1 MQKEGFIRKYMHSGE
16 KSLFRTIKREGV
28 ENVIPVILEEV
39 EKKISFNINEFER
52 DISLRTS
59 LRNNAPSTPEII
71 TGIAL
76 SNSKI
81 SFCWDFLRVFS
92 DNKAKTHKSIFPDF
106 ITNVMIGDKLLAVE
120 FHSMKMLF
128 NGLKDK
134 FKADTV
140 KKEVEQWTGGTVNSN
155 LYVLFISD
163 FKYETFTNVFNVDPL
178 SFSDICVTY
187 PKMSMISR
195 DNRSERQIPPHVQK
209 IEEPKRY
216 LLEEFK
222 KIDIFMK
229 NGDKSVKYFNA
240 LSLILNNLLN
250 DQKVKKLN
258 KEAFH
263 KILEIYIRTVIESRL
278 LSNEDYL
285 IDNLE
290 NY

>member
-1 MQKEGFIRKYMHSGE
+1 MQKEGFIRKYMYSGE

-28 ENVIPVILEEV
+28 ENVIPIILEEV
-39 EKKISFNINEFER
+39 DKKISFNINEFEK
-52 DISLRTS
+52 DIILRTS
-59 LRNNAPSTPEII
+59 LRNKAPSTPEII

-92 DNKAKTHKSIFPDF
+92 DNGTKTHKSIFPDF

-128 NGLKDK
+128 SGLSDK
-134 FKADTV
+134 FKVDAI
-140 KKEVEQWTGGTVNSN
+140 KKEVDQWTGGTINSN

-163 FKYETFTNVFNVDPL
+163 FKYETFTNVFGVDPL
-178 SFSDICVTY
+178 SFSDIYVTY

-195 DNRSERQIPPHVQK
+195 DNKSEREISPHDQK
-209 IEEPKRY
+209 IEEPKKY
-216 LLEEFK
+216 LLEEFQ
-222 KIDIFMK
+222 KIGLFMK

-240 LSLILNNLLN
+240 LSLVLNSLLN
-250 DQKVKKLN
+250 DQKAKKIN

-263 KILEIYIRTVIESRL
+263 KVLEIYLRTVIESRL

-285 IDNLE
+285 IDNIE
-290 NY
+290 SY